1 MAAAR
6 AGLAVAQ
13 HRTGLTDRVPMGDAD
28 RAATACDDGRVQTK
42 LVTLADVEAARTV
55 LGDAIRRTPLEPCRP
70 LYGKLGGP
78 AWLKCENL
86 QRAGSYKVRGALVR
100 ISRLTPDERA
110 RGVVAASA
118 GNHAQ
123 GVAVAA
129 GLLHTEATVFMP
141 LGAPLPKVAAT
152 KGYGAKVRLVGT
164 TVDEALVAAAEYAER
179 TGAVFIHPFDHPDV
193 IAGQGTVGLEI
204 LEQCPEVKTI
214 IAGVGGGGLI
224 SGIAVAVKALRPD
237 VRVIGVQAA
246 GAAAMLPSLAAGK
259 PVRIDSISTVAD
271 GIAVGCPGDL
281 TFEHVNALVDDVVT
295 VTDEDISRALL
306 MLLER
311 GKLVVEP
318 AGGVGVAALLAGA
331 AHVETPVVAVLSGG
345 NIDPLL
351 MVKLIEHGLNV
362 AGRYQR
368 FTVHCNDRPGSL
380 AALLTLVAEQGAN
393 VVDVSH
399 QRHDP
404 RLRLGEVEV
413 AMSVET
419 RGAEH
424 ADRLVTALRDAG
436 YPVAVGPH

>member
-1 MAAAR
+1 MVPRPCPARRRR
-6 AGLAVAQ
+6 AG
-13 HRTGLTDRVPMGDAD
+13 
-28 RAATACDDGRVQTK
+28 TACDDEHVQTK
-42 LVTLADVEAARTV
+42 LVTLADVEAARTI
-55 LGDAIRRTPLEPCRP
+55 LGDVIRRTPIEPCRP

-129 GLLHTEATVFMP
+129 GLQHTTATVFMP
-141 LGAPLPKVAAT
+141 IGAPLPKVAAT
-152 KGYGAKVRLVGT
+152 KGYGAKVRLVGA
-164 TVDEALVAAAEYAER
+164 TVDDALVAAAEYAER

-204 LEQCPEVKTI
+204 LEQCADVKTI
-214 IAGVGGGGLI
+214 ITGVGGGGLI

-246 GAAAMLPSLAAGK
+246 GAAAMPLSLAAGK
-259 PVRIDSISTVAD
+259 PTRIDSIATVAD

-281 TFEHVNALVDDVVT
+281 TFEHVSALVDDMVT

-311 GKLVVEP
+311 CKLVVEP
-318 AGGVGVAALLAGA
+318 AGGVGVAALLASA
-331 AHVETPVVAVLSGG
+331 VKVETPVVAVLSGG

-368 FTVHCNDRPGSL
+368 FTVQCNDRPGSL

-404 RLRLGEVEV
+404 RLALGEVEV

-419 RGAEH
+419 RGSQH

-436 YPVAVGPH
+436 YPVTVGPH